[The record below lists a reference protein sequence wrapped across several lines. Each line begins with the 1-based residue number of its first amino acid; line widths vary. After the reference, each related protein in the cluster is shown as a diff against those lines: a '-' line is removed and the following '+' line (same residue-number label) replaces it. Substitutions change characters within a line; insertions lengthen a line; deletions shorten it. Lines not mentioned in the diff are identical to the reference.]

1 MLCSVLGRDFA
12 LHALARFAA
21 VSEEQLLETLDEAVV
36 ARVVSDVPG
45 APGRFRF
52 AHVLIR
58 DSLYDGLTT
67 TRRVRL
73 HRLAVEALDAYYGD
87 EPGPHL
93 AELAHHSIAGSDFE
107 RG

>member
-1 MLCSVLGRDFA
+1 MLCSVLGREFA

-87 EPGPHL
+87 EPDLTSRSSRTTRSRAATSSG
-93 AELAHHSIAGSDFE
+93 G
-107 RG
+107 